1 MKNITDIKENKYV
14 EAFRPNW
21 VTIMLIAVNVIVFI
35 VLEIIGDTENA
46 EFMYLHGASYP
57 EAIYEDGEY
66 WRFFTAAFL
75 HFGLDHLLNNM
86 VILGCAGHFLE
97 EALGH
102 GKYLL
107 LYLISAVGSNFIS
120 YEQMCRSNEYAV
132 SAGAS
137 GAIFAVIGGLLWV
150 VIRHRGRY
158 ETLTAR
164 GMAFMIVMC
173 LYYGISTAGVDNWS
187 HLGGLTFGF
196 VFCMILYRPK
206 RKKIDLG
213 EENQYT

>member
-1 MKNITDIKENKYV
+1 MDIKENKYV
-14 EAFRPNW
+14 EAIRPNW
-21 VTIMLIAVNVIVFI
+21 VTIMLIVINVIVFI
-35 VLEIIGDTENA
+35 ALEIIGDTENA
-46 EFMYLHGASYP
+46 EFMYLHGASFP
-57 EAIYEDGEY
+57 KAIYEDGEY
-66 WRFFTAAFL
+66 WRLLTAAFL

-97 EALGH
+97 ESLGH

-107 LYLISAVGSNFIS
+107 LYLISAVGSNYIS

-164 GMAFMIVMC
+164 GMVFMIVMC

-187 HLGGLTFGF
+187 HLGGLIFGF
-196 VFCMILYRPK
+196 ALCVILYRPK
-206 RKKIDLG
+206 RKNIDLD
-213 EENQYT
+213 EENPYT